1 MERWVKLVVPDLV
14 SPSYFP
20 AIAAVEMGCIERRGA
35 HAELG
40 LHYPVTSAVEA
51 LRDGEVAVVAGAA
64 HALFHGT
71 PDGGGVKLIAAIS
84 RYTYWFLVVRS
95 DIGIEKGARLS
106 KLHGLRIGAAP
117 GPREALVQLLA
128 DSGADPAAVEIV
140 PVPAAAGGG
149 NSFGVAAAEA
159 LADGSIDGFWANGMG
174 AEVAVRNGTGSVL
187 VDGRR
192 GDGHPS
198 LRSYTFAALMTTMK
212 QERDRPAELAAV
224 VAGLVDAQQQLRA
237 DPGAAT
243 EVARRLF
250 PPMESE
256 LISTLISRDASFY
269 DPAIKP
275 EAVADLVEF
284 ARRRGLA
291 SGPVD
296 AEGLVSS
303 RFRDLWTYQPVE
315 ETT

>member
-1 MERWVKLVVPDLV
+1 VQLLVPDLV

-20 AIAAVEMGCIERRGA
+20 AIAAVGMGFIERRGA

-40 LHYPVTSAVEA
+40 LHYPVTTAVEA
-51 LRDGEVAVVAGAA
+51 LRAGDVAVVAGAA
-64 HALFHGT
+64 HALFHAA
-71 PDGGGVKLIAAIS
+71 PDGGGVRLIAAIS

-95 DIGIEKGARLS
+95 DTGIERGTPLS
-106 KLHGLRIGAAP
+106 ELHGLRIGAAP

-128 DSGADPAAVEIV
+128 DSGADPESVEIV

-174 AEVAVRNGTGSVL
+174 AEVAVRNGTGTVV

-192 GDGHPS
+192 GDGPPGS
-198 LRSYTFAALMTTMK
+198 QQYTFAALMSTVE
-212 QERDRPAELAAV
+212 QERQRPDELAAV
-224 VAGLVDAQQQLRA
+224 VAGLVDAQQQLKA

-243 EVARRLF
+243 GVARRLF

-256 LISTLISRDASFY
+256 LIAALIARDAPFY
-269 DPAIKP
+269 DPAIGP
-275 EAVADLVEF
+275 EAVADLVAF
-284 ARRRGLA
+284 ARRRGLTNG
-291 SGPVD
+291 SVD
-296 AEGLVSS
+296 ADGIVSAG
-303 RFRDLWTYQPVE
+303 FRDLWTYQPVE
-315 ETT
+315 ERT

>member
-1 MERWVKLVVPDLV
+1 MKLVVPDLV

-35 HAELG
+35 QAELA
-40 LHYPVTSAVEA
+40 LHFPVTSAVEA

-64 HALFHGT
+64 HALFHGA

-95 DIGIEKGARLS
+95 DLGIERDTPLS
-106 KLHGLRIGAAP
+106 KLHSLRIGAAP

-128 DSGADPAAVEIV
+128 DSGADPASVEIV

-174 AEVAVRNGTGSVL
+174 AEVAVRNGSGRVI
-187 VDGRR
+187 VDSRR
-192 GDGHPS
+192 GDGPPG
-198 LRSYTFAALMTTMK
+198 LRHYTFAAVITTAEH
-212 QERDRPAELAAV
+212 ERERPDELAAV
-224 VAGLVDAQQQLRA
+224 VAGLVDAQQQLKA

-243 EVARRLF
+243 PVARRLF

-256 LISTLISRDASFY
+256 LIADLIARDAPFY
-269 DPAIKP
+269 DAAIGS
-275 EAVADLVEF
+275 EAAAGLVGF
-284 ARRRGLA
+284 ARQRALA
-291 SGPVD
+291 NGSVD
-296 AEGLVSS
+296 ADGIVSAG
-303 RFRDLWTYQPVE
+303 FRDLWTYQPVE
-315 ETT
+315 ERT

>member
-1 MERWVKLVVPDLV
+1 VQLLVPDLV

-20 AIAAVEMGCIERRGA
+20 AIAAVEMGFVERRGT

-64 HALFHGT
+64 HALFHGA

-84 RYTYWFLVVRS
+84 RYTYWFLVVRP
-95 DIGIEKGARLS
+95 DTGIERGTPLS
-106 KLHGLRIGAAP
+106 ELHGLRIGAAP
-117 GPREALVQLLA
+117 GPCEALVQLLA
-128 DSGADPAAVEIV
+128 DSGADPGSVEIV

-174 AEVAVRNGTGSVL
+174 AEVAVRNGSGRVI

-192 GDGHPS
+192 GDGPPG
-198 LRSYTFAALMTTMK
+198 LQQYTFAAVMSTVE
-212 QERDRPAELAAV
+212 QERERPDELAAV
-224 VAGLVDAQQQLRA
+224 VAGLVDAQQQLKT
-237 DPGAAT
+237 DPGTAT
-243 EVARRLF
+243 QIARRLF

-256 LISTLISRDASFY
+256 LISTLIARDAPFY
-269 DPAIKP
+269 DPAIRA
-275 EAVADLVEF
+275 EAVTGLVAF
-284 ARRRGLA
+284 ARRRGLT
-291 SGPVD
+291 SGSVD
-296 AEGLVSS
+296 SDGLVSAG
-303 RFRDLWTYQPVE
+303 FRDLWTYQPS
-315 ETT
+315 